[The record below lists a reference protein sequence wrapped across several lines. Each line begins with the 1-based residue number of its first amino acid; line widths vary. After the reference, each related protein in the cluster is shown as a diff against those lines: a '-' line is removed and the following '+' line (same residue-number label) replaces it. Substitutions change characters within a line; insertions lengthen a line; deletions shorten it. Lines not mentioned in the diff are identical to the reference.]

1 MAKRYTVII
10 VDDEKLARES
20 IKSILFNDLECEVI
34 GEASDGVRA
43 IEIISQLHPDIVFL
57 DIDMPYKNGIELLS
71 ALQYRPKIVFVTAYD
86 SFAIKAFDENAVDY
100 LLKPFTD
107 QRFKKALE
115 RAKHNIREQ
124 LGQKK
129 LKKIL
134 KVLGSEEDQKFV
146 KVISVKTN
154 NRIELVDVNK
164 ILWIS
169 SSGNYI
175 NLHSESRKYL
185 HYESLSKIEEMLDPN
200 QFIRVHRS
208 FIVNKEAIK
217 GFNKVAKNKY
227 SVVLF
232 NGEEVKISRSY
243 KKQIQHIIE
252 LKK

>member
-1 MAKRYTVII
+1 MTKKYKIII

-20 IKSILFNDLECEVI
+20 IKTLLFDDIECEVI
-34 GEASDGVRA
+34 GEALDGINAV
-43 IEIISQLHPDIVFL
+43 QLINRLQPDIVFL
-57 DIDMPYKNGIELLS
+57 DIDMPYKNGIELLDS
-71 ALQYRPKIVFVTAYD
+71 LHHRPKIIFVTAYD
-86 SFAIKAFDENAVDY
+86 NFAIKAFDENAVDY

-129 LKKIL
+129 LEKIL
-134 KVLGSEEDQKFV
+134 KALGSEEDQKFV

-154 NRIELVDVNK
+154 NKIELVDINK
-164 ILWIS
+164 VLWIS

-175 NLHSESRKYL
+175 NLHLESRRYL
-185 HYESLSKIEEMLDPN
+185 HYESLSKIEETLDPN
-200 QFIRVHRS
+200 HFIRVHRS

-217 GFNKVAKNKY
+217 GFNKVANNEY
-227 SVVLF
+227 SVVLL

-252 LKK
+252 LKR